1 MRHFS
6 FLLVLF
12 FLLRC
17 ENASIEPPTIV
28 VDAGQLAPEA
38 YAAIQAQQQNASR
51 HPEAA
56 QSWRELGML
65 YQAHGLDE
73 AAILIYEYVGGIS
86 DDSQAI
92 YLQATAHARVGNYDE
107 AIKLAS
113 QLSDYIPATWKQ
125 GVWLMDQGRLADAAI
140 KFQEV
145 ISRDPSAV
153 AAIVGLARVRI
164 TQNKPELA
172 ITLLENI
179 RTRGGSHPYLTFLL
193 GTAHQRAGNQSIA
206 STLLVGTAPGPP
218 KWEDPWSD
226 QMMAMQRGFA
236 ASLTRATTKIGEGD
250 LQGALSILLSISKSH
265 PRDTAVHNNLATV
278 YMQLGQLD
286 KANEILVKSIRR
298 ASDYAPTHLT
308 MAMVLQRQGD
318 PARAIVYAK
327 RAVELQPAMSAAHAL
342 LGRLALQQGD
352 LVASSAYF
360 EESLSIGNSDPSTRE
375 VYAMVLLDLRETRE
389 ALTQFGL
396 VLQVNPSRTISIG
409 GFAVATARLGNV
421 QGALGILQEA
431 LKSAPTDTNLQR
443 AMNTVQQLGT
453 TP

>member
-153 AAIVGLARVRI
+153 AAIVVTIMLIPQSLA
-164 TQNKPELA
+164 
-172 ITLLENI
+172 
-179 RTRGGSHPYLTFLL
+179 Y
-193 GTAHQRAGNQSIA
+193 
-206 STLLVGTAPGPP
+206 
-218 KWEDPWSD
+218 
-226 QMMAMQRGFA
+226 
-236 ASLTRATTKIGEGD
+236 
-250 LQGALSILLSISKSH
+250 
-265 PRDTAVHNNLATV
+265 
-278 YMQLGQLD
+278 
-286 KANEILVKSIRR
+286 
-298 ASDYAPTHLT
+298 
-308 MAMVLQRQGD
+308 
-318 PARAIVYAK
+318 
-327 RAVELQPAMSAAHAL
+327 AL
-342 LGRLALQQGD
+342 LAGLPPEIVFLA
-352 LVASSAYF
+352 SC
-360 EESLSIGNSDPSTRE
+360 
-375 VYAMVLLDLRETRE
+375 
-389 ALTQFGL
+389 
-396 VLQVNPSRTISIG
+396 
-409 GFAVATARLGNV
+409 
-421 QGALGILQEA
+421 
-431 LKSAPTDTNLQR
+431 
-443 AMNTVQQLGT
+443 
-453 TP
+453 

>member
-1 MRHFS
+1 
-6 FLLVLF
+6 
-12 FLLRC
+12 
-17 ENASIEPPTIV
+17 
-28 VDAGQLAPEA
+28 
-38 YAAIQAQQQNASR
+38 
-51 HPEAA
+51 
-56 QSWRELGML
+56 
-65 YQAHGLDE
+65 
-73 AAILIYEYVGGIS
+73 
-86 DDSQAI
+86 
-92 YLQATAHARVGNYDE
+92 
-107 AIKLAS
+107 
-113 QLSDYIPATWKQ
+113 
-125 GVWLMDQGRLADAAI
+125 
-140 KFQEV
+140 
-145 ISRDPSAV
+145 
-153 AAIVGLARVRI
+153 
-164 TQNKPELA
+164 
-172 ITLLENI
+172 
-179 RTRGGSHPYLTFLL
+179 
-193 GTAHQRAGNQSIA
+193 
-206 STLLVGTAPGPP
+206 
-218 KWEDPWSD
+218 
-226 QMMAMQRGFA
+226 
-236 ASLTRATTKIGEGD
+236 
-250 LQGALSILLSISKSH
+250 
-265 PRDTAVHNNLATV
+265 
-278 YMQLGQLD
+278 MQLDQLD

-298 ASDYAPTHLT
+298 ASDYAPTNLT

-453 TP
+453 TQ